1 SNSGSSNNNGSTNN
15 SESNNVASG
24 TGSNNSSNTLNPGKL
39 PNTGGVNS
47 LWVALTGVLAA
58 GAGFLTRRKK

>member
-1 SNSGSSNNNGSTNN
+1 NNNGSTNN